1 MKSLLVALAQL
12 DVTVGALAPNAAKII
27 RKAREAAAAGAALI
41 VFPEL
46 ALSGY
51 PPEDL
56 VLKRH
61 FLDDNEHQ
69 IRRLARELPPEAIVA
84 VGAPRSSG
92 GKACNSA
99 VIFHGG
105 REVACYRKMALP
117 NYGVFDEKRVFE
129 PGHQA
134 LVLDMG
140 GMRIGVHICED
151 SWNLD
156 EPAARLL
163 RDQDLDVL
171 VNLSASPYHRG
182 KLGRRE
188 DILREAARFLGCPVL
203 YSNLIGG
210 QDELVFDG
218 ASLALSADGALLA
231 RARQFTEDILYIPV
245 FSRARQSARPPTPPE
260 VQSIDLPAPV
270 LSSEHVPALRVEPA
284 LEDAA
289 EVYAALKLGLRDY
302 VDKNGFDKVVVALS
316 GGIDS
321 ALVATLACDALGRD
335 RVKGVTMPSPY
346 SSAETLGDAGRL
358 AGNLGIEL
366 LTLPIRR
373 LYETFISE
381 LAPVFEKRP
390 PDVTEENLQARIRGN
405 LVMALSNKFGWL
417 VLTTGNKSE
426 LATGYCTLYGD
437 MVGGFAV
444 IKDVPKTLVFEL
456 ARWRN
461 GSTQLTAGGSTG
473 LATGRQASHP
483 LIPPST
489 ITRAPSAELRPNQKD
504 TDSLPP
510 YELLD
515 AILERYVELDE
526 SVSAIIAAGFDPATV
541 SRVTRLVDRSEYK
554 RRQGAPGIKITPKAF
569 GRDRR
574 MPITN
579 LYDDRAEGEP
589 RP

>member
-1 MKSLLVALAQL
+1 VS
-12 DVTVGALAPNAAKII
+12 
-27 RKAREAAAAGAALI
+27 REAAAGGASLV

-46 ALSGY
+46 SLSGY

-61 FLDDNEHQ
+61 FLEDCEAQ
-69 IRRLARELPPEAIVA
+69 IRRLAGELPPETVVIAGCPRAAGEKAANTA
-84 VGAPRSSG
+84 V
-92 GKACNSA
+92 
-99 VIFHGG
+99 VFHGG
-105 REVACYRKMALP
+105 REAACYRKMVLP

-129 PGHQA
+129 AGDRA
-134 LVLDMG
+134 FFLDLDG
-140 GMRIGVHICED
+140 LRIGVHICED
-151 SWNLD
+151 SWDLD
-156 EPAARLL
+156 EAAARLL
-163 RDQDLDVL
+163 RDQGLDAL

-182 KLGRRE
+182 KLALRE
-188 DILREAARFLGCPVL
+188 NVLREAARQLGCPVL
-203 YSNLIGG
+203 YANLVGG

-218 ASLALSADGALLA
+218 ASLALSRDGVLLA
-231 RARQFTEDILYIPV
+231 RARQFEEDVLLVTVAGEVGRRGPPPAPSQV
-245 FSRARQSARPPTPPE
+245 FSLGIRSSVAPRQASTSA
-260 VQSIDLPAPV
+260 A
-270 LSSEHVPALRVEPA
+270 RVEPA
-284 LEDAA
+284 LEDPA

-302 VDKNGFDKVVVALS
+302 VDKNGFGKVVVALS

-321 ALVATLACDALGRD
+321 ALVATLASDALGPD
-335 RVKGVTMPSPY
+335 RVKGVTMPSQY
-346 SSAETLGDAGRL
+346 SSAETLGDAGLL
-358 AGNLGIEL
+358 ARNLGIEL
-366 LTLPIRR
+366 FTLPIRR
-373 LYETFISE
+373 LYETYVEE
-381 LAPVFEKRP
+381 LAPAFGARP

-461 GSTQLTAGGSTG
+461 RPPGKA
-473 LATGRQASHP
+473 P
-483 LIPPST
+483 IPPST
-489 ITRAPSAELRPNQKD
+489 IGRAPSAELRPNQKD
-504 TDSLPP
+504 ADSLPP
-510 YELLD
+510 YDLLD

-526 SVSAIIAAGFDPATV
+526 SVPAIVAAGFEPATAR
-541 SRVTRLVDRSEYK
+541 RVARLVDRSEYK

-579 LYDDRAEGEP
+579 LYDERAEGERLP
-589 RP
+589 

>member
-1 MKSLLVALAQL
+1 MKLLLVALAQL
-12 DVTVGALAPNAAKII
+12 DVAVGALAPNATKII
-27 RKAREAAAAGAALI
+27 RKAREAAAAGAAMI

-46 ALSGY
+46 ALCGY

-61 FLDDNEHQ
+61 FLDDSEQQ
-69 IRRLARELPPEAIVA
+69 IQRLARELPPEAIVA
-84 VGAPRSSG
+84 VGSPRSKD
-92 GKACNSA
+92 GKTYNSA

-105 REVACYRKMALP
+105 REAACYHKMVLP

-134 LVLDMG
+134 LVLDADG
-140 GMRIGVHICED
+140 LRIGVHICED
-151 SWNLD
+151 SWDLN
-156 EPAARLL
+156 EAAVHLL
-163 RDQDLDVL
+163 RDQDLDAL

-182 KLGRRE
+182 KLARRE
-188 DILREAARFLGCPVL
+188 DILRGAARFLDGTVL
-203 YSNLIGG
+203 YANLVGG

-218 ASLALSADGALLA
+218 ASLAMAADGTLMA
-231 RARQFTEDILYIPV
+231 RAHQFAEDILYVPV
-245 FSRARQSARPPTPPE
+245 SARSRKSAPSPTPPE
-260 VQSIDLPAPV
+260 VQRITLPAPV
-270 LSSEHVPALRVEPA
+270 TSSGPGPALRVEPV
-284 LEDAA
+284 LEDPA

-335 RVKGVTMPSPY
+335 RVKGVTMPSQY
-346 SSAETLGDAGRL
+346 SSAETLDDAGRL
-358 AGNLGIEL
+358 AATLDIEL
-366 LTLPIRR
+366 FTLPIRR
-373 LYETFISE
+373 LYETFLSE
-381 LAPVFEKRP
+381 LAPTFEKRP

-461 GSTQLTAGGSTG
+461 A
-473 LATGRQASHP
+473 QASRP
-483 LIPPST
+483 LIPPRT

-510 YELLD
+510 YDRLD

-526 SVSAIIAAGFDPATV
+526 SVSAIVAAGFEPATV
-541 SRVTRLVDRSEYK
+541 RRVARLVDRSEYK

-579 LYDDRAEGEP
+579 LYDERTEGES